1 MSEQLVDRLVLI
13 VLSGSQSGALT
24 KGLQQERF
32 YFTIMDSS
40 GGMFNEPTVCLILGL
55 GQERLPIL
63 LELVREHC
71 QPYTHYIPT
80 QARLPGELQSLSMV
94 AAQVGG
100 ALVYVMDVERF
111 EQI

>member
-24 KGLQQERF
+24 KGLQRERF
-32 YFTIMDSS
+32 YFTIMDNS
-40 GGMFNEPTVCLILGL
+40 GDMFNEPTVCIILGL
-55 GQERLPIL
+55 GQERLRIL
-63 LELVREHC
+63 LDLVREHC
-71 QPYTHYIPT
+71 QPYTRYLPT
-80 QARLPGELQSLSMV
+80 QVRLPGELQSLPMV

-100 ALVYVMDVERF
+100 AWVYVMDVEQY